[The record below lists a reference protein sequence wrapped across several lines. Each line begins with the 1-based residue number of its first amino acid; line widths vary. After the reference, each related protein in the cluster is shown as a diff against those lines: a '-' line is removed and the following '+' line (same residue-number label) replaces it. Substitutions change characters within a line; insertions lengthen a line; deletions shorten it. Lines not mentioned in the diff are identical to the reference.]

1 MPLSIM
7 NSLIKKI
14 KYPKLLL
21 VIITFIVAYILFYER
36 DIPIF
41 HDILLSLGY
50 FGTLI
55 AGIFF
60 TYGFTAAPATIFL
73 ILLAEHENIF
83 VSAFIGGVG
92 AMIGD
97 YLIFKLIR
105 HSFHDEIEKLRNEKI
120 IKHINEKSPSIV
132 KKYFLPVLAGF
143 IIASPLPD
151 EMGVALLATSKII
164 SSRVFF
170 AISFLLNTSGIF
182 VIIWLSQI
190 I

>member
-1 MPLSIM
+1 M
-7 NSLIKKI
+7 NSLVKKI
-14 KYPKLLL
+14 KYPKLFLL
-21 VIITFIVAYILFYER
+21 IITFIVAYIIFYER

-41 HDILLSLGY
+41 HDILFSLGY

-55 AGIFF
+55 AGILF

-73 ILLAEHENIF
+73 ILLAQNQNIIL
-83 VSAFIGGVG
+83 SAFIGGIG

-120 IKHINEKSPSIV
+120 MKHISKKSPSLV
-132 KKYFLPVLAGF
+132 KKYFLPVIAGF

-164 SSRVFF
+164 SSRMFF
-170 AISFLLNTSGIF
+170 IISFLLNTTGIF
-182 VIIWLSQI
+182 IIIWLSQVI
-190 I
+190 

>member
-1 MPLSIM
+1 M
-7 NSLIKKI
+7 NSLVKKI

-21 VIITFIVAYILFYER
+21 LIITFIVAYIIFYER
-36 DIPIF
+36 NIPIF
-41 HDILLSLGY
+41 HDVLFSLGY

-60 TYGFTAAPATIFL
+60 AYGFTAAPATIFL
-73 ILLAEHENIF
+73 ILLSQNENIIL
-83 VSAFIGGVG
+83 SALIGGFG

-120 IKHINEKSPSIV
+120 IKHINKKSPSFV
-132 KKYFLPVLAGF
+132 KKYFLPVIAGF

-151 EMGVALLATSKII
+151 EMGVALLASSKII
-164 SSRVFF
+164 SSRIFF
-170 AISFLLNTSGIF
+170 VISLLLNTTGIF
-182 VIIWLSQI
+182 VILWLSQI

>member
-1 MPLSIM
+1 M
-7 NSLIKKI
+7 NSLLKKI
-14 KYPKLLL
+14 KYPKLFLL
-21 VIITFIVAYILFYER
+21 IITFIVAYFIFYER
-36 DIPIF
+36 NIPFF
-41 HDILLSLGY
+41 HDVLISLGY

-60 TYGFTAAPATIFL
+60 AYGFTAAPATIFL
-73 ILLAEHENIF
+73 ILLAQNENII
-83 VSAFIGGVG
+83 VSALIGGIG

-120 IKHINEKSPSIV
+120 IKHINQKSPSIV
-132 KKYFLPVLAGF
+132 KKYFLPVIAGF

-151 EMGVALLATSKII
+151 EMGVALLATSKVI

-170 AISFLLNTSGIF
+170 IISFLLNTTGMFI
-182 VIIWLSQI
+182 IIWLSQVI
-190 I
+190 

>member
-1 MPLSIM
+1 M
-7 NSLIKKI
+7 NSLVNKI

-21 VIITFIVAYILFYER
+21 LIITFIVAYFIFYER
-36 DIPIF
+36 NIPIF
-41 HDILLSLGY
+41 HDILFSLGY

-73 ILLAEHENIF
+73 ILLAQNENII
-83 VSAFIGGVG
+83 VSALIGGIG

-120 IKHINEKSPSIV
+120 IKHINKKSPSIV
-132 KKYFLPVLAGF
+132 KKYFLPVIAGF

-151 EMGVALLATSKII
+151 EMGVALLATSKVI

-170 AISFLLNTSGIF
+170 VVSFLLNTIGIF
-182 VIIWLSQI
+182 VILWFSQI

>member
-1 MPLSIM
+1 M
-7 NSLIKKI
+7 NSLVKKI

-21 VIITFIVAYILFYER
+21 LIITFIVAYIIFYER
-36 DIPIF
+36 NIPIF
-41 HDILLSLGY
+41 YDILFSLGY
-50 FGTLI
+50 VGTLI

-73 ILLAEHENIF
+73 ILLAQNENIF
-83 VSAFIGGVG
+83 LSALIGGFG

-120 IKHINEKSPSIV
+120 IKHINKKSPSVI
-132 KKYFLPVLAGF
+132 KKYLLPVIAGF

-164 SSRVFF
+164 SSRIFF
-170 AISFLLNTSGIF
+170 VISFALNTTGIF
-182 VIIWLSQI
+182 VILWISQI